1 MEKDYMS
8 ILIEMINLIQNPD
21 IEKCT
26 KEKAIKFLIK
36 QSVDII
42 PNYGCKTKQDL
53 KDLIDL
59 PLGEKNLF
67 EAICT
72 YLSANNTNN

>member
-26 KEKAIKFLIK
+26 KEKAIKFLLK

-42 PNYGCKTKQDL
+42 PPTMGVKQSKT
-53 KDLIDL
+53 
-59 PLGEKNLF
+59 
-67 EAICT
+67 
-72 YLSANNTNN
+72 